1 MASAEMNAAR
11 QNDLETVSL
20 EENVPLIEGGDVGRG
35 NGGKQA
41 VVGNNILESNKVSFG
56 GTFLNLLKSSLGAG
70 LLGFPFGFRKA
81 GWLGGIISCLVLSCI
96 TGFGM
101 HCLILTRQNI
111 SPVVK
116 KSPKY
121 SQREYLEFID
131 IAFLASGTWAR
142 RAAWWGVVVGQL
154 GVCTSYA
161 IFIANNLHS
170 SIFPKNISR
179 NVVVLSMYPL
189 LLALSFIKTPKKLL
203 PVAALGLILLVVGI
217 VLIFAYGFSKQNKP
231 PFPNTLPM
239 IDVSGLIMCGISTF
253 AMESITQIPSIQA
266 NMKRPK
272 RFPLLLNLTI
282 GCMLLLYTGF
292 G

>member
-1 MASAEMNAAR
+1 MAPYTA
-11 QNDLETVSL
+11 
-20 EENVPLIEGGDVGRG
+20 GRV
-35 NGGKQA
+35 GGKLPSA
-41 VVGNNILESNKVSFG
+41 TTYWKATKCLSVEP
-56 GTFLNLLKSSLGAG
+56 FLNLLKSSLGAG

-111 SPVVK
+111 APVVK

-131 IAFLASGTWAR
+131 IAYLASGTWAR
-142 RAAWWGVVVGQL
+142 RAAWWGVVIGQL

-179 NVVVLSMYPL
+179 SVVVLCTYPL
-189 LLALSFIKTPKKLL
+189 LLALSFIKTLKKLL
-203 PVAALGLILLVVGI
+203 PVAVLGLILLLAGI

-231 PFPNTLPM
+231 RFPNKLPM
-239 IDVSGLIMCGISTF
+239 IDASGLIIMCGISTF
-253 AMESITQIPSIQA
+253 AMESITQIPSLHA

-272 RFPLLLNLTI
+272 RFPVLLNLTI
-282 GCMLLLYTGF
+282 ASMLFLYTGF
-292 G
+292 WHTRKHDVWQQDGKCDY

>member
-1 MASAEMNAAR
+1 
-11 QNDLETVSL
+11 
-20 EENVPLIEGGDVGRG
+20 
-35 NGGKQA
+35 
-41 VVGNNILESNKVSFG
+41 
-56 GTFLNLLKSSLGAG
+56 
-70 LLGFPFGFRKA
+70 
-81 GWLGGIISCLVLSCI
+81 
-96 TGFGM
+96 M

-111 SPVVK
+111 FPVVK
-116 KSPKY
+116 KLSKY

-142 RAAWWGVVVGQL
+142 RAAWWGVVIGQL

-189 LLALSFIKTPKKLL
+189 LLALSFIKTLKKLL

-239 IDVSGLIMCGISTF
+239 IDVSGIIIMCGISTLPWR
-253 AMESITQIPSIQA
+253 ASHKYPVYRRI
-266 NMKRPK
+266 
-272 RFPLLLNLTI
+272 
-282 GCMLLLYTGF
+282 
-292 G
+292 